1 MLGAYTGLLNNP
13 MKIACG
19 QTDIYLIG
27 TRRYGCVRGKRG
39 TTRSNPELCNALRL
53 VFDTAVSPKHIP
65 RALPSATMVQAFG
78 LAWKAATRR
87 MLI

>member
-1 MLGAYTGLLNNP
+1 MNRFGARS
-13 MKIACG
+13 AAVCG
-19 QTDIYLIG
+19 AKGHQPQQPPND
-27 TRRYGCVRGKRG
+27 
-39 TTRSNPELCNALRL
+39 ALRL